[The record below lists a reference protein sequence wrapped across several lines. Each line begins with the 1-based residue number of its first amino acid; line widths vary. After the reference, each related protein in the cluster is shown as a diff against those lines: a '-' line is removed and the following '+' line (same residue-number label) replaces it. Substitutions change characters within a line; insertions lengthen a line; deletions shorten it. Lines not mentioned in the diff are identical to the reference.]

1 MLRAEVER
9 APLIRA
15 AASVASAPSSPG
27 GELEALR
34 HQVAE
39 LEADLVDIR
48 NDRSMLSA
56 TVAGLRSEVSRLQ
69 VRRTSGY
76 LQRIACCSVAACTL
90 EPCRAPAYIILP
102 GPLDY
107 AQEDK
112 ADAESTIGRLSA
124 EMEELAD
131 ALDTSNNENE
141 RLSMEVFEL
150 RSKVEEL
157 EGDGAASAASEEPR
171 RRSLQSAASA
181 SSADVPVPV
190 THGPRAAAAE
200 RELAAARALTRELL
214 QQMAVRG
221 MYGVPPDDEDLTD
234 ALKLLQVR
242 ASVLLTYNVWF

>member
-1 MLRAEVER
+1 EKADLEGTIVMLRAEVER

-56 TVAGLRSEVSRLQ
+56 TVAGLRSEVSRL
-69 VRRTSGY
+69 
-76 LQRIACCSVAACTL
+76 
-90 EPCRAPAYIILP
+90 
-102 GPLDY
+102 
-107 AQEDK
+107 QEDK

-234 ALKLLQVR
+234 ALKLLQ
-242 ASVLLTYNVWF
+242 